1 MNILRKGTTMQILLF
16 IFGALGCG
24 IAAFGLLFTGTLDA
38 TDPFWRSKRRS
49 GLIRVAL
56 GVILAVVAI
65 GSGYQVF
72 TGWWEKTAT
81 VGVVLSHDDTV
92 MVLTNSGTLYNC
104 QVASE
109 CSSLAP
115 GQLIT
120 FESRETGG
128 AFGKAVIRN
137 VRAG

>member
-1 MNILRKGTTMQILLF
+1 MQMLLF
-16 IFGALGCG
+16 FFGVLGCG
-24 IAAFGLLFTGTLDA
+24 IVAFGLLLTGTLDA
-38 TDPFWRSKRRS
+38 FEPFWGSERKS
-49 GLIRVAL
+49 GLVRVAI
-56 GVILAVVAI
+56 GVVLAVVAI

-72 TGWWEKTAT
+72 SGWWENTAT

-92 MVLTNSGTLYNC
+92 MVLTNRGTLYNC

-115 GQLIT
+115 GQFIT

-137 VRAG
+137 VHTG

>member
-1 MNILRKGTTMQILLF
+1 MNILRKGTTMQMLLLF
-16 IFGALGCG
+16 FGVLGCG
-24 IAAFGLLFTGTLDA
+24 IVAFGLLFTGSLDA
-38 TDPFWRSKRRS
+38 TDPFTTRERKS

-104 QVASE
+104 QVTSE
-109 CSSLAP
+109 CSSLTP
-115 GQLIT
+115 GQFIT

-128 AFGKAVIRN
+128 DFGKAVIRN

>member
-1 MNILRKGTTMQILLF
+1 MNILRKGTTMQTLLLL
-16 IFGALGCG
+16 IGVLGCG
-24 IAAFGLLFTGTLDA
+24 IVAFGLLFTGTLDA
-38 TDPFWRSKRRS
+38 IEPFWESDRMS
-49 GLIRVAL
+49 GLVRVAI
-56 GVILAVVAI
+56 GVVLAVVAF

-72 TGWWEKTAT
+72 TGWWENTAT

-92 MVLTNSGTLYNC
+92 MVLTNRGTLYNC

-137 VRAG
+137 VHTG

>member
-1 MNILRKGTTMQILLF
+1 MNILRKGTTMQMLLLF
-16 IFGALGCG
+16 FGVLGCG

-38 TDPFWRSKRRS
+38 TDPFWRSKRKS

-92 MVLTNSGTLYNC
+92 MVLSNSGTLYSC
-104 QVASE
+104 QAANE
-109 CSSLAP
+109 CTTLKP

-120 FESRETGG
+120 FESRTAGG
-128 AFGKAVIRN
+128 AFGKPVIRN
-137 VRAG
+137 VRVG

>member
-1 MNILRKGTTMQILLF
+1 MNILRKGTTMQMLLLF
-16 IFGALGCG
+16 FGVLGCG
-24 IAAFGLLFTGTLDA
+24 IVAFGLLFTGILDA
-38 TDPFWRSKRRS
+38 IEPFWGSERKS
-49 GLIRVAL
+49 GLVRVAI
-56 GVILAVVAI
+56 GVVLAVVAI

-72 TGWWEKTAT
+72 SGWWENTAT

-92 MVLTNSGTLYNC
+92 MVLTNRGTLYNC

-115 GQLIT
+115 GQFIT
-120 FESRETGG
+120 FESREFGG

-137 VRAG
+137 VRVG